1 MPSGAATATL
11 HATAVAVD
19 GRAALIL
26 GASGAGKSSLAL
38 QLMALGAVLVADDRT
53 VVQRDGSHIVA
64 DVPDTLRGLI
74 EARGVGILNATCAGP
89 VPVSVVIDLDQTETQ
104 RLPAAHGHSLLDLTL
119 PCLHKCDTPAWPAA
133 IMQYLKAGSAK
144 I

>member
-1 MPSGAATATL
+1 MPTRAATVTL

-26 GASGAGKSSLAL
+26 GASGTGKSSLAL

-53 VVQRDGSHIVA
+53 VVRRDGGEIIA
-64 DVPDTLRGLI
+64 DVPDTLRGLV
-74 EARGVGILNATCAGP
+74 EARGIGILNATWAGP
-89 VPVSVVIDLDQTETQ
+89 APVSVVIDLDQTETQ
-104 RLPAAHGHSLLDLTL
+104 RLPVAHGHSLLDLTL
-119 PCLHKCDTPAWPAA
+119 PCLHKCDTSAWPAA
-133 IMQYLKAGSAK
+133 VMQYLKAGSAQ

>member
-74 EARGVGILNATCAGP
+74 EARCLAFTSAILQLGP
-89 VPVSVVIDLDQTETQ
+89 RRSCNILKPEAQ
-104 RLPAAHGHSLLDLTL
+104 RYDPDRTHT
-119 PCLHKCDTPAWPAA
+119 
-133 IMQYLKAGSAK
+133 
-144 I
+144 